1 MSFFVLTEKCRA
13 ANENRCKNTGKFQKA
28 SFSRLSASNA
38 LIQRK
43 NKDDVSNFVRPRVK
57 KQSAFAQFTTAELKC
72 YNGSVWIIND
82 KRRKF
87 VIRTSFDW
95 KH

>member
-1 MSFFVLTEKCRA
+1 MKTGARIRAKVKKRRFFRKHALHARLVRA
-13 ANENRCKNTGKFQKA
+13 Q
-28 SFSRLSASNA
+28 
-38 LIQRK
+38 
-43 NKDDVSNFVRPRVK
+43 

-72 YNGSVWIIND
+72 YNDSVWIIND

>member
-1 MSFFVLTEKCRA
+1 MKTGAKIRA
-13 ANENRCKNTGKFQKA
+13 NFKKRRFPA
-28 SFSRLSASNA
+28 SSNA